1 MKLSKILL
9 VALAVLALTTG
20 ALAAGQSQTQ
30 IVCPVLGGKIDKKVY
45 VDYQGKRIYFCCQG
59 CEAEFKKDPEKY
71 MKKMQDQGIILE
83 KAPEAQK

>member
-20 ALAAGQSQTQ
+20 ALAAGQPQTQ

>member
-9 VALAVLALTTG
+9 VALAVLALTAG
-20 ALAAGQSQTQ
+20 ALAADQPQTQ
-30 IVCPVLGGKIDKKVY
+30 TVCPVLGGNIDKKVY

-71 MKKMQDQGIILE
+71 MKKIQDQGITLE